1 MTKTNDDERSE
12 SEGEKNRDVR
22 LPVAT
27 SHAFAEG
34 FDAARAL
41 VRAVA
46 AARADGTLMSV
57 ARARGGAAK
66 KAGDDT
72 ETSRFVKGGKRKK
85 PKRTP
90 KPKPKKVPKDDAE
103 TRSL

>member
-1 MTKTNDDERSE
+1 MTGAIGGDEPRLR
-12 SEGEKNRDVR
+12 EGPTR
-22 LPVAT
+22 P
-27 SHAFAEG
+27 
-34 FDAARAL
+34 RA

-46 AARADGTLMSV
+46 RARRRHAMSV